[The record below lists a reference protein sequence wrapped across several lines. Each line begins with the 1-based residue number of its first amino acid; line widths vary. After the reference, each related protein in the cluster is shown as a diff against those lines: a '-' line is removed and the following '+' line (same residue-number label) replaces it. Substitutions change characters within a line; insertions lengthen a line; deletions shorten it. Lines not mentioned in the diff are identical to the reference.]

1 VSNQY
6 QFEELKSGNGP
17 EFEEFDSIYADSI
30 SARERKSK
38 AWISEMAGRAEY
50 KILLLKRDGHVI
62 GFSVLFLPPSE
73 SFGLLEYMAVADA
86 YRNGGLGSELFR
98 RSVQAAAGAPRLAQ
112 PVPLLLEVDSDR
124 EKCADQTLRR
134 RRQQFYRR
142 LGCLTISGL
151 RYNMPLPGEGPPP
164 EMDLLIYPSSG
175 LRQIPK
181 SELEGWLKSI
191 YQDVYHCS
199 PQDPRIRQMMR
210 SMADPVEFV

>member
-1 VSNQY
+1 MSNQY

-17 EFEEFDSIYADSI
+17 EFEEFYSIYADSI

-38 AWISEMAGRAEY
+38 AWISEMAGRTDY

-62 GFSVLFLPPSE
+62 GFCVLFLPSSE
-73 SFGLLEYMAVADA
+73 TFGLLEYMAVADA

-98 RSVQAAAGAPRLAQ
+98 RSVQAAAEAYPKQ

-142 LGCLTISGL
+142 LGCLTVSGL
-151 RYNMPLPGEGPPP
+151 RYNMPLSGEGPPP

-175 LRQIPK
+175 RRQIPK
-181 SELEGWLKSI
+181 AELERWLKTI
-191 YQDVYHCS
+191 YQSVYHCS
-199 PQDPRIRQMMR
+199 PQDPRIQQMMR
-210 SMADPVEFV
+210 SMADPVQFA